1 MARQRRDRRGRILR
15 TGESQRKDGRYVYQ
29 WTDARGKRNTAYSWK
44 LTSSDRMPTGKKAE
58 PSLREIEK
66 EIQRNTQKG
75 IDIDYT
81 LTLGDLIDIYM
92 EEINM
97 VVSYNTYRGYE
108 SCVNHIRKFG
118 WDREKV
124 SSVSTAAAK
133 RMVLQAVK
141 DGLSVFTVQK
151 IKSFLK
157 SVYNIAIENE
167 YVSKNPFSYKWT
179 PRVDTAKK
187 KALTV
192 DEQKSLLLFIE
203 SNPTLY
209 KKYYHKVIFLLNT
222 GLRVSEFC
230 GVTIDDIDFHRS
242 VLIVDKQLS
251 ITHHNEYYISRPK
264 SQSGNRVI
272 PLNDMALE
280 AAQWF
285 LDHRD
290 TKGKDFSVDGYSDF
304 LLLNNRGRGM
314 NCSLLNDQFNVLTRR
329 YNQEHKSPIKV
340 TPHILRHTFCSN
352 CIRSGMTPKAVQV
365 LMGHSSFDLTMNVYT
380 HITDQE
386 VADQFFSVCSNIAVK
401 P

>member
-1 MARQRRDRRGRILR
+1 M
-15 TGESQRKDGRYVYQ
+15 V
-29 WTDARGKRNTAYSWK
+29 
-44 LTSSDRMPTGKKAE
+44 LTLLC
-58 PSLREIEK
+58 LREIEK

-75 IDIDYT
+75 IDVDHT
-81 LTLGDLIDIYM
+81 LTLGNLIDIYM

-230 GVTIDDIDFHRS
+230 GVTIDDIDFHRR

-280 AAQWF
+280 AVQWF

>member
-1 MARQRRDRRGRILR
+1 
-15 TGESQRKDGRYVYQ
+15 
-29 WTDARGKRNTAYSWK
+29 
-44 LTSSDRMPTGKKAE
+44 
-58 PSLREIEK
+58 
-66 EIQRNTQKG
+66 
-75 IDIDYT
+75 
-81 LTLGDLIDIYM
+81 
-92 EEINM
+92 
-97 VVSYNTYRGYE
+97 
-108 SCVNHIRKFG
+108 
-118 WDREKV
+118 
-124 SSVSTAAAK
+124 
-133 RMVLQAVK
+133 
-141 DGLSVFTVQK
+141 
-151 IKSFLK
+151 
-157 SVYNIAIENE
+157 
-167 YVSKNPFSYKWT
+167 
-179 PRVDTAKK
+179 
-187 KALTV
+187 
-192 DEQKSLLLFIE
+192 
-203 SNPTLY
+203 
-209 KKYYHKVIFLLNT
+209 
-222 GLRVSEFC
+222 VSEFC
-230 GVTIDDIDFHRS
+230 GVTIDDIDFHRR

-280 AAQWF
+280 AVQWF

>member
-1 MARQRRDRRGRILR
+1 MARQRRDSRGRILR

-44 LTSSDRMPTGKKAE
+44 LTPSDRMPTGKKAE

-75 IDIDYT
+75 MDIDHT

-230 GVTIDDIDFHRS
+230 GVTIDDIDFHRR

>member
-1 MARQRRDRRGRILR
+1 MARQRRDSRGRILR

-44 LTSSDRMPTGKKAE
+44 LTPSDRMPTGKKAE

-75 IDIDYT
+75 IDIDHT

-230 GVTIDDIDFHRS
+230 GVTIDDIDFHRR